1 MLVGEYLKN
10 IRLQKNLSLDN
21 VAGDLKISIGYIKS
35 IEEDNYSQ
43 LPIGPYA
50 IGFIK
55 SYSKYLGM
63 DSIKITNEYKSQI
76 NVSNNFSKIEIPK
89 PIENINLLNY
99 SKAASFFLVILVSA
113 TFYYMFVDDFNYEP
127 KYAITSEVPENL
139 ELEIEEFEVQIARSK
154 LKDNNK
160 KLDNNKIYQTK
171 ILTQDNSE
179 TNSVTSVLASRKVDE
194 NISTNLITISA
205 IHPTWIQIRDK
216 NDKIIF
222 TKLLKINE
230 EYTYLENDNLTL
242 TSANAGNLIVSIGD
256 KVIGKL
262 GKKGEVLDSVIIS
275 LDYFSN

>member
-1 MLVGEYLKN
+1 M
-10 IRLQKNLSLDN
+10 
-21 VAGDLKISIGYIKS
+21 
-35 IEEDNYSQ
+35 
-43 LPIGPYA
+43 
-50 IGFIK
+50 
-55 SYSKYLGM
+55 
-63 DSIKITNEYKSQI
+63 T
-76 NVSNNFSKIEIPK
+76 NFSKIEIPK

-127 KYAITSEVPENL
+127 KYAITSEIPENL

-242 TSANAGNLIVSIGD
+242 TSANAGNLIVSIG
-256 KVIGKL
+256 GKIMGKI
-262 GKKGEVLDSVIIS
+262 GKKGEVIDSLIITPD
-275 LDYFSN
+275 LFSN